1 MSKEIKSVFL
11 YGYPAKDKLEELQ
24 KLQNIYTKQINIFIE
39 DLAYNKEYYIDILN
53 NKKKYSNIRSYE
65 KLYRNKIIG
74 SAYSQNCIDR
84 AVTELHSHFIKIRNA
99 MYGESINDKT
109 NLMFVSSLAL
119 FSQCLLNKTIED
131 CVALIEKLE
140 LVELSNKKI
149 DTYKVEFY
157 KSILNTLKTTDRIIL
172 SESMLDV
179 KQCFFDE
186 LNSRKIPYVINN
198 TVQLDA
204 RLFNIVKSNNNISEP
219 YVIQV
224 KGLKIGHRISVPI
237 NTSSNSLRRM
247 NQYKTYSPN
256 IKVIN
261 NKIMVLLP
269 FKKKVELSKITEYKG
284 VDVGITTL
292 LSVSDGRL
300 IGSFSEMQTK
310 YDSELLPKL
319 KYRSNL
325 RNLMR
330 KYRKLI
336 KSKDITED
344 KKGILRLKICHI
356 NTMLQKRGTLDGL
369 RRGYNSKTKELV
381 NKAVNE
387 YVKNTSINTLTIVED
402 INLII
407 NDDIAYKNRKFSNW
421 CRGLLL
427 RKLEETLSWS
437 GKQLAKVDPAYTSQ
451 LCPRCSLISKNNRH
465 GKRFK
470 CIGCGHENDAD
481 VNAAE
486 NIKNR
491 YFNEDI
497 RSICETYEYNRNL
510 RHKAIKEYYKIINNN
525 FNISIVINC

>member
-1 MSKEIKSVFL
+1 
-11 YGYPAKDKLEELQ
+11 
-24 KLQNIYTKQINIFIE
+24 
-39 DLAYNKEYYIDILN
+39 
-53 NKKKYSNIRSYE
+53 
-65 KLYRNKIIG
+65 
-74 SAYSQNCIDR
+74 
-84 AVTELHSHFIKIRNA
+84 
-99 MYGESINDKT
+99 
-109 NLMFVSSLAL
+109 
-119 FSQCLLNKTIED
+119 
-131 CVALIEKLE
+131 
-140 LVELSNKKI
+140 
-149 DTYKVEFY
+149 
-157 KSILNTLKTTDRIIL
+157 
-172 SESMLDV
+172 
-179 KQCFFDE
+179 
-186 LNSRKIPYVINN
+186 
-198 TVQLDA
+198 
-204 RLFNIVKSNNNISEP
+204 
-219 YVIQV
+219 
-224 KGLKIGHRISVPI
+224 
-237 NTSSNSLRRM
+237 
-247 NQYKTYSPN
+247 
-256 IKVIN
+256 
-261 NKIMVLLP
+261 
-269 FKKKVELSKITEYKG
+269 
-284 VDVGITTL
+284 
-292 LSVSDGRL
+292 
-300 IGSFSEMQTK
+300 
-310 YDSELLPKL
+310 
-319 KYRSNL
+319 
-325 RNLMR
+325 
-330 KYRKLI
+330 
-336 KSKDITED
+336 
-344 KKGILRLKICHI
+344 
-356 NTMLQKRGTLDGL
+356 MLQKRGTLDGL